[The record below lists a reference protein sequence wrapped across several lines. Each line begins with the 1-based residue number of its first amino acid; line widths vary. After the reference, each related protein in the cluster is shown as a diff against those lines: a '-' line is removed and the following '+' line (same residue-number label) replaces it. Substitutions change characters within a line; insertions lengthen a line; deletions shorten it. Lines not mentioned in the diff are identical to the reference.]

1 MQRRITESL
10 FFEFNLKL
18 LYVNLFTT
26 VLFMFL
32 NRDQNMW
39 VMLGEHA
46 IVAILIQLAA
56 FFLLKRVILRPLT
69 RMRDTVRDLAEG
81 EGDVTK
87 RLDMRGRD
95 EIAEVAHYMDAFIG
109 KIQGTINTTKA
120 AATQNYN
127 SAGELEGT
135 AKKMAGSFKQ
145 QTHLTG
151 ESNRLVTEI
160 GQELDRSEEAAI
172 STAQDLDQTAKSMEE
187 MVQTLSSI
195 VGSINEAS
203 GTQTDL
209 ADRLVSLNHDAE
221 QVKSVLGIIGDIA
234 DQTNLLAL
242 NAAIEAA
249 RAGEHGRGFAVVAD
263 EVRNLADRTQK
274 ALGEINATIN
284 TVVQAIGDSSD
295 YMNHGARQMNA
306 IADETGAIQTMTHET
321 RERMR
326 MTMKMA
332 HDSSDLATAIAYKT
346 KTLVSHMGEVMSLSE
361 SNVQSLDAI
370 TQIATRLGS
379 AADELNLQMR
389 KFKS

>member
-1 MQRRITESL
+1 MQRRLTESL

-69 RMRDTVRDLAEG
+69 QMRDTVRDLAEG
-81 EGDVTK
+81 EGDVTR
-87 RLDMRGRD
+87 RLNMKGRD
-95 EIAEVAHYMDAFIG
+95 EISEVAHYIDAFMG
-109 KIQGTINTTKA
+109 KIQ
-120 AATQNYN
+120 ATV
-127 SAGELEGT
+127 ST
-135 AKKMAGSFKQ
+135 AKASADQNHTAAGDLQKTAGTMAVTFKN

-160 GQELDRSEEAAI
+160 GNELDKSEEAAI
-172 STAQDLDQTAKSMEE
+172 TTAQDLDQTAQAMEE
-187 MVQTLSSI
+187 MVQTLSGIAS
-195 VGSINEAS
+195 SINEAS
-203 GTQTDL
+203 STQTEL
-209 ADRLVSLNHDAE
+209 ADRLENLNHDAE

-295 YMNHGARQMNA
+295 YMTRGARQMSV
-306 IADETGAIQTMTHET
+306 IAEETGSIQAMTHET
-321 RERMR
+321 RTRMQE
-326 MTMKMA
+326 TMRMA
-332 HDSSDLATAIAYKT
+332 HDSSALATAIAHKT

-361 SNVQSLDAI
+361 ANVDALGRV
-370 TQIATRLGS
+370 TQIAEKLGRS
-379 AADELNLQMR
+379 ADELSTQMN

>member
-26 VLFMFL
+26 VVFLFL
-32 NRDQNMW
+32 NRDQNVW
-39 VMLGEHA
+39 VLLGEHA
-46 IVAILIQLAA
+46 IVAVLIQLAA

-69 RMRDTVRDLAEG
+69 QMRNTVRDLAEG
-81 EGDVTK
+81 EGDVTR
-87 RLDMRGRD
+87 RLNMQGRD

-109 KIQGTINTTKA
+109 KLQGTIRTTKGA
-120 AATQNYN
+120 ADQNHTA
-127 SAGELEGT
+127 AGELRQT
-135 AKKMAGSFKQ
+135 ASQMAQSFKK

-160 GQELDRSEEAAI
+160 GRELDRSEEAAI
-172 STAQDLDQTAKSMEE
+172 TTAQDLDQTAQSMEQ
-187 MVQTLSSI
+187 MVQALSKI

-209 ADRLVSLNHDAE
+209 ADRLQSLNHDAE

-295 YMNHGARQMNA
+295 YMNRGAEQMNT
-306 IADETGAIQTMTHET
+306 IADEAGAIQGVTNET
-321 RERMR
+321 RTRMQG
-326 MTMKMA
+326 TMEVA
-332 HDSSDLATAIAYKT
+332 HNSSDLATAIAYKT
-346 KTLVSHMGEVMSLSE
+346 KTLVSHMGEVMSLSD
-361 SNVQSLDAI
+361 SNVESLEQI
-370 TQIATRLGS
+370 TRIGEQLGG
-379 AADELNLQMR
+379 AADSLSQQMR